1 MSLRR
6 FVFFCTC
13 FKFLRYLSDS
23 FTRFSSAT
31 TPSCLFYVLLNC
43 LCFSIITIINN
54 FTELITIFAFNCNCP
69 FISIDF
75 SAIVTQEQCKAIIQ
89 EKVTQQTA
97 DVILITWVCFEKQNP
112 AESVKIDSCKRE
124 NAFLIFPGLFDKL
137 ADIKLTYRVK
147 ITSLELFI
155 IILFLSL
162 HFFSSDIRHVDR
174 LFLEITYFR
183 PNTLLAHSFV
193 GTGKLRLSF
202 GLFITCARSNFFL
215 GGLVL
220 VKWRVNSDVLFCN
233 LNCFLS

>member
-6 FVFFCTC
+6 FVFFCIC
-13 FKFLRYLSDS
+13 FKFLWYLSDS

-75 SAIVTQEQCKAIIQ
+75 SAIVTQEQYKAIIQ

-137 ADIKLTYRVK
+137 ADIKLTYCVK

-174 LFLEITYFR
+174 LFLEITYFK

>member
-31 TPSCLFYVLLNC
+31 TPSCLFYVLLKC

-75 SAIVTQEQCKAIIQ
+75 SAIVTQEQYKAIIQ

-112 AESVKIDSCKRE
+112 AESVKIGSCKRE

-174 LFLEITYFR
+174 LFLEITYFK

-220 VKWRVNSDVLFCN
+220 VK
-233 LNCFLS
+233 

>member
-6 FVFFCTC
+6 FVFFCIC

-75 SAIVTQEQCKAIIQ
+75 SAIVTQEQYKAIIQ

-174 LFLEITYFR
+174 LFLEITYFK

-220 VKWRVNSDVLFCN
+220 VK
-233 LNCFLS
+233 

>member
-1 MSLRR
+1 MSLRC

-13 FKFLRYLSDS
+13 FKFLRYLPDS

-31 TPSCLFYVLLNC
+31 TPSCLFYVLLYC

-75 SAIVTQEQCKAIIQ
+75 SAIVTQEQYKAIIQ

-174 LFLEITYFR
+174 LFLEITYFK
-183 PNTLLAHSFV
+183 PNTFLAHSFV

-220 VKWRVNSDVLFCN
+220 VK
-233 LNCFLS
+233 

>member
-75 SAIVTQEQCKAIIQ
+75 SAIVTQEQYKAIIQ
-89 EKVTQQTA
+89 EKVTQQTS

-174 LFLEITYFR
+174 LFLEITYFK

-220 VKWRVNSDVLFCN
+220 VK
-233 LNCFLS
+233 

>member
-1 MSLRR
+1 M
-6 FVFFCTC
+6 
-13 FKFLRYLSDS
+13 
-23 FTRFSSAT
+23 
-31 TPSCLFYVLLNC
+31 LLNC

-97 DVILITWVCFEKQNP
+97 DVILTTWVCFEKQNP

-174 LFLEITYFR
+174 LFLEITYFK

-220 VKWRVNSDVLFCN
+220 VK
-233 LNCFLS
+233 

>member
-54 FTELITIFAFNCNCP
+54 LTELITIFAFNCNCP

-75 SAIVTQEQCKAIIQ
+75 SAIVTQEQYKAIIQ

-174 LFLEITYFR
+174 LFLEITYFK

-220 VKWRVNSDVLFCN
+220 VK
-233 LNCFLS
+233 

>member
-75 SAIVTQEQCKAIIQ
+75 SAIVTLEQYKAIIQ

-174 LFLEITYFR
+174 LFLEITYFK

-220 VKWRVNSDVLFCN
+220 VK
-233 LNCFLS
+233 

>member
-6 FVFFCTC
+6 FVFFCAC

-31 TPSCLFYVLLNC
+31 TPSCLFYVLLKC
-43 LCFSIITIINN
+43 LCFSIITFINN

-75 SAIVTQEQCKAIIQ
+75 SAIVTQEQYKAI
-89 EKVTQQTA
+89 
-97 DVILITWVCFEKQNP
+97 ITWVCFEKQNP

-174 LFLEITYFR
+174 LFLEITYFK

-193 GTGKLRLSF
+193 GTGKLRL
-202 GLFITCARSNFFL
+202 
-215 GGLVL
+215 
-220 VKWRVNSDVLFCN
+220 
-233 LNCFLS
+233 

>member
-75 SAIVTQEQCKAIIQ
+75 SAIVTQEQYKAIIQ

-174 LFLEITYFR
+174 FFLEITYFK

-220 VKWRVNSDVLFCN
+220 VK
-233 LNCFLS
+233 

>member
-75 SAIVTQEQCKAIIQ
+75 SAIVTQEQYKAIIQ
-89 EKVTQQTA
+89 EKVTQQTS

-124 NAFLIFPGLFDKL
+124 NAFLIFPGVFDKL

-174 LFLEITYFR
+174 LFLEITYFK

-220 VKWRVNSDVLFCN
+220 VK
-233 LNCFLS
+233 

>member
-1 MSLRR
+1 M
-6 FVFFCTC
+6 
-13 FKFLRYLSDS
+13 
-23 FTRFSSAT
+23 
-31 TPSCLFYVLLNC
+31 LLNC

-75 SAIVTQEQCKAIIQ
+75 SAIVTQEQYKAIIQ

-97 DVILITWVCFEKQNP
+97 DIILITWVCFEKQNP

-174 LFLEITYFR
+174 LFLEITYFK

-220 VKWRVNSDVLFCN
+220 VK
-233 LNCFLS
+233 

>member
-6 FVFFCTC
+6 FVFFCAC

-31 TPSCLFYVLLNC
+31 TPSCLFYVLLKC
-43 LCFSIITIINN
+43 LCFSIITFINN
-54 FTELITIFAFNCNCP
+54 FTELITIFAFNCNCS

-75 SAIVTQEQCKAIIQ
+75 SAIVTQEQYKAI
-89 EKVTQQTA
+89 
-97 DVILITWVCFEKQNP
+97 ITWVCFEKQNP

-174 LFLEITYFR
+174 LFLEITYFK

-220 VKWRVNSDVLFCN
+220 VK
-233 LNCFLS
+233 

>member
-31 TPSCLFYVLLNC
+31 TPSCLFYVLLKC

-75 SAIVTQEQCKAIIQ
+75 SAIVTQEQYKAIIQ

-174 LFLEITYFR
+174 LFLEITYFK

-220 VKWRVNSDVLFCN
+220 VK
-233 LNCFLS
+233 

>member
-13 FKFLRYLSDS
+13 FKFLRYISDN

-75 SAIVTQEQCKAIIQ
+75 SAIVTQEQYKVIIQ

-174 LFLEITYFR
+174 LFLEITYFK

-220 VKWRVNSDVLFCN
+220 VK
-233 LNCFLS
+233 

>member
-13 FKFLRYLSDS
+13 FKFLRYISDN

-75 SAIVTQEQCKAIIQ
+75 SAIVTQEQYKAIIQ

-174 LFLEITYFR
+174 LFLEITYFK

-202 GLFITCARSNFFL
+202 GLFITCARSNVFL

-220 VKWRVNSDVLFCN
+220 VK
-233 LNCFLS
+233 

>member
-75 SAIVTQEQCKAIIQ
+75 SAIVTQEQYKAIIQ

-174 LFLEITYFR
+174 LFLEITYFK

-220 VKWRVNSDVLFCN
+220 VK
-233 LNCFLS
+233 

>member
-75 SAIVTQEQCKAIIQ
+75 SAIVTQEQYKAIIQ

-147 ITSLELFI
+147 ITSLGLFI

-174 LFLEITYFR
+174 LFLEITYFK

-220 VKWRVNSDVLFCN
+220 VK
-233 LNCFLS
+233 

>member
-6 FVFFCTC
+6 FVFFCAC
-13 FKFLRYLSDS
+13 FKFLRYFSDS

-31 TPSCLFYVLLNC
+31 TPSCLFDVLLNC

-75 SAIVTQEQCKAIIQ
+75 SAIVTQEQYKAIIQ

-174 LFLEITYFR
+174 LFLEITYFK

-220 VKWRVNSDVLFCN
+220 VK
-233 LNCFLS
+233 

>member
-6 FVFFCTC
+6 FVFFCAC

-31 TPSCLFYVLLNC
+31 TPSCLFYVLLKC
-43 LCFSIITIINN
+43 LCFSIITFINN

-75 SAIVTQEQCKAIIQ
+75 SAIVTQEQYKAI
-89 EKVTQQTA
+89 
-97 DVILITWVCFEKQNP
+97 ITWVCFEKQNP

-174 LFLEITYFR
+174 LFLEITYFK

>member
-6 FVFFCTC
+6 FVFFCAC
-13 FKFLRYLSDS
+13 FKFLRYFSDS

-54 FTELITIFAFNCNCP
+54 FTELITIFAFNCNRP

-75 SAIVTQEQCKAIIQ
+75 SAIVTQEQYKAITQ

-97 DVILITWVCFEKQNP
+97 DIILITWVCFEKQNP

-124 NAFLIFPGLFDKL
+124 NASLIFPGLFDKL

-147 ITSLELFI
+147 ITSLDLFI
-155 IILFLSL
+155 NI
-162 HFFSSDIRHVDR
+162 
-174 LFLEITYFR
+174 
-183 PNTLLAHSFV
+183 
-193 GTGKLRLSF
+193 
-202 GLFITCARSNFFL
+202 
-215 GGLVL
+215 
-220 VKWRVNSDVLFCN
+220 
-233 LNCFLS
+233 

>member
-75 SAIVTQEQCKAIIQ
+75 SAIVTQEQYKAIIQ

-97 DVILITWVCFEKQNP
+97 DVILTTWVCFEKQNP

-174 LFLEITYFR
+174 LFLEITYFK

-220 VKWRVNSDVLFCN
+220 VK
-233 LNCFLS
+233 

>member
-75 SAIVTQEQCKAIIQ
+75 SAIVTQEQYKAIIQ

-124 NAFLIFPGLFDKL
+124 NAFLIFPGVFDKL

-174 LFLEITYFR
+174 LFLEITYFK

-220 VKWRVNSDVLFCN
+220 VK
-233 LNCFLS
+233 

>member
-13 FKFLRYLSDS
+13 FKFLRYISDN

-75 SAIVTQEQCKAIIQ
+75 SAIVTQEQYKAIIQ

-97 DVILITWVCFEKQNP
+97 NIIHITWVCFEKQNP

-147 ITSLELFI
+147 IT
-155 IILFLSL
+155 
-162 HFFSSDIRHVDR
+162 
-174 LFLEITYFR
+174 
-183 PNTLLAHSFV
+183 
-193 GTGKLRLSF
+193 
-202 GLFITCARSNFFL
+202 
-215 GGLVL
+215 
-220 VKWRVNSDVLFCN
+220 
-233 LNCFLS
+233 

>member
-13 FKFLRYLSDS
+13 FKFLRYISDN

-75 SAIVTQEQCKAIIQ
+75 SAIVTQEQYKAIIQ

-174 LFLEITYFR
+174 LFLEITYFK

-220 VKWRVNSDVLFCN
+220 VK
-233 LNCFLS
+233 

>member
-13 FKFLRYLSDS
+13 FKFLRYLSYS

-75 SAIVTQEQCKAIIQ
+75 SAIVTQEQYKAIIQ

-174 LFLEITYFR
+174 LFLEITYFK

-220 VKWRVNSDVLFCN
+220 VK
-233 LNCFLS
+233 

>member
-75 SAIVTQEQCKAIIQ
+75 SAIVTQEQYKAIIQ

-97 DVILITWVCFEKQNP
+97 DVILTTWVCFEKQNP

-174 LFLEITYFR
+174 LFLEITYFK

-202 GLFITCARSNFFL
+202 GLFVTCARSNFFL

-220 VKWRVNSDVLFCN
+220 VK
-233 LNCFLS
+233 

>member
-6 FVFFCTC
+6 FVFFCAC

-31 TPSCLFYVLLNC
+31 TPSCLFYVLLKC
-43 LCFSIITIINN
+43 LCFSIITFINN

-75 SAIVTQEQCKAIIQ
+75 SAIVTQEQYKAI
-89 EKVTQQTA
+89 
-97 DVILITWVCFEKQNP
+97 ITWVCFEKQNP

-174 LFLEITYFR
+174 LFLEITYFK

-220 VKWRVNSDVLFCN
+220 VK
-233 LNCFLS
+233 

>member
-6 FVFFCTC
+6 FVFFCAC

-75 SAIVTQEQCKAIIQ
+75 SAIVTQEQYKAIIQ

-97 DVILITWVCFEKQNP
+97 DVILTTWVCFEKQNP

-174 LFLEITYFR
+174 LFLEITYFK

-220 VKWRVNSDVLFCN
+220 VK
-233 LNCFLS
+233 

>member
-13 FKFLRYLSDS
+13 FKFFRYFSDS

-31 TPSCLFYVLLNC
+31 IPSCLFYVLLNC

-54 FTELITIFAFNCNCP
+54 FTELITIFAFNCNRP

-75 SAIVTQEQCKAIIQ
+75 SAIVTEEQYKAIIQ

-97 DVILITWVCFEKQNP
+97 DIILITWVCFEKQNP

-155 IILFLSL
+155 II
-162 HFFSSDIRHVDR
+162 
-174 LFLEITYFR
+174 
-183 PNTLLAHSFV
+183 
-193 GTGKLRLSF
+193 
-202 GLFITCARSNFFL
+202 
-215 GGLVL
+215 
-220 VKWRVNSDVLFCN
+220 
-233 LNCFLS
+233 

>member
-6 FVFFCTC
+6 FVFFCAC
-13 FKFLRYLSDS
+13 FKFLRYFSDS
-23 FTRFSSAT
+23 FTHFSSAT

-75 SAIVTQEQCKAIIQ
+75 SAIVTQEQYKAIIQ

-112 AESVKIDSCKRE
+112 AESVKIGSCKRE

-174 LFLEITYFR
+174 LFLEITYFK

-220 VKWRVNSDVLFCN
+220 VK
-233 LNCFLS
+233 

>member
-75 SAIVTQEQCKAIIQ
+75 SAIVTQEQYKAIIQ

-174 LFLEITYFR
+174 LFLEITYYR

-220 VKWRVNSDVLFCN
+220 VK
-233 LNCFLS
+233 

>member
-6 FVFFCTC
+6 FVFFYTC

-75 SAIVTQEQCKAIIQ
+75 SAIVTQEQYKAIIQ

-174 LFLEITYFR
+174 LFLEITYFK

-220 VKWRVNSDVLFCN
+220 VK
-233 LNCFLS
+233 